1 MDAVNLGPL
10 VMPLR
15 VLSPLAALGVANA
28 AAWLW
33 QRRCGIDAGPALW
46 RMTIWG
52 FVAARAA
59 FVLKHLDTYLAAP
72 LSMLDIRDG
81 GFVAFAGLLA
91 ACAAGFEQVRG
102 HPALRRPLLG
112 AALAGI
118 LVWAGTGLAIRASQP
133 ASTPLP
139 ELAFRRLD
147 GSAVRLAD
155 FKGKPIVLNLWAT
168 WCPPC
173 RREMPAMAA
182 AQAAMPDVAFVFVNA
197 GEEPEAVRRYL
208 AAQGLALPN
217 VLLDGSRTLAPA
229 VGAVGYPTTL
239 FYDRHGML
247 AGRHMG
253 ELSRAAL
260 DEQLSGLRKAP

>member
-1 MDAVNLGPL
+1 M
-10 VMPLR
+10 
-15 VLSPLAALGVANA
+15 SPLTALAVANL
-28 AAWLW
+28 AAWAW
-33 QRRCGIDAGPALW
+33 QRRRGIDAGPALW
-46 RMTIWG
+46 RMTVWG

-59 FVLKHLDTYLAAP
+59 FVFKHFDTYLAAP

-91 ACAAGFEQVRG
+91 ACAAGFEQLRRQ
-102 HPALRRPLLG
+102 PALRRPLLG

-118 LVWAGTGLAIRASQP
+118 LVWAGTGLAIQASQP
-133 ASTPLP
+133 ASSPLP

-147 GSAVRLAD
+147 GSAVRLAE
-155 FKGKPIVLNLWAT
+155 FKGKPVVLNLWAT

-182 AQAAMPDVAFVFVNA
+182 AQAASPDVAFVFVNA
-197 GEEPEAVRRYL
+197 GEEPDTVRRYL
-208 AAQGLALPN
+208 AAQGLSMPN
-217 VLLDGSRTLAPA
+217 LLLDGPRALAPA
-229 VGAVGYPTTL
+229 VGAAGYPTTL
-239 FYDRHGML
+239 FYDRRGML
-247 AGRHMG
+247 AGRHLG